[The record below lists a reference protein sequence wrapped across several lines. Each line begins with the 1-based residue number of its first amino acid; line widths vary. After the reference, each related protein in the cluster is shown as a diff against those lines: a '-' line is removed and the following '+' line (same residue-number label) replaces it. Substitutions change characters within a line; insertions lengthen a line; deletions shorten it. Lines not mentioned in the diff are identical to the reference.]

1 MATERPQIAAGTAR
15 TPLIWANASLSEQ
28 LYVRG
33 EAVASVPR
41 AGILIAVA
49 SAALSASVAIGLLL
63 AVATALAS
71 IVGFLYK
78 HRGAIERPAVAW
90 RRPVWSSLMLFR
102 SRWYTLGVL
111 IAMAGWALHVGA
123 LALAPISLVQA
134 TIAGGLVMLTAVAD
148 RFFAHQV
155 TRREWIGVALA
166 AAGLAFLAATLE
178 GAADSAHADYD
189 PFTLG
194 VFIAV
199 VAASGFA
206 VAVAGRSGPR
216 AGVLFGASAGLLWAA
231 SDTSIKALS
240 GDLGEASWLAIG
252 LHPLAALILVASLA
266 GLLVS
271 ARSLQLGPAVPVIAV
286 TSVAAN
292 TLTIAAGPIVFSDP
306 LPDETLGMMLRVLA
320 FALVISA
327 AALTPPPLRAE
338 ARLP

>member
-1 MATERPQIAAGTAR
+1 L
-15 TPLIWANASLSEQ
+15 PL
-28 LYVRG
+28 
-33 EAVASVPR
+33 
-41 AGILIAVA
+41 
-49 SAALSASVAIGLLL
+49 SVAIGLLL

-78 HRGAIERPAVAW
+78 HKGAVTRPPVEW

-102 SRWYTLGVL
+102 SRWYTLGIV
-111 IAMAGWALHVGA
+111 IAMAGWGFHVGA

-148 RFFAHQV
+148 RFFAHEV
-155 TRREWIGVALA
+155 TRREWIGVGLA
-166 AAGLAFLAATLE
+166 AVGLAFLAATLE
-178 GAADSAHADYD
+178 GGADNAHSSYDTGTLASFVAIVAA
-189 PFTLG
+189 LG
-194 VFIAV
+194 V
-199 VAASGFA
+199 G

-240 GDLGEASWLAIG
+240 DDLGEAGWTAIVFD
-252 LHPLAALILVASLA
+252 PLAGVILVASLA
-266 GLLVS
+266 GMLVS

-292 TLTIAAGPIVFSDP
+292 ALTIAAGPIVFSEP
-306 LPDETLGMMLRVLA
+306 LPDDALGLTVRMLA
-320 FALVISA
+320 FSLVIAA

-338 ARLP
+338 AQLP

>member
-1 MATERPQIAAGTAR
+1 
-15 TPLIWANASLSEQ
+15 
-28 LYVRG
+28 
-33 EAVASVPR
+33 
-41 AGILIAVA
+41 
-49 SAALSASVAIGLLL
+49 LSASVAIGLLL

-78 HRGAIERPAVAW
+78 HRGAIERPDVEW

-102 SRWYTLGVL
+102 SRWYALGIVV
-111 IAMAGWALHVGA
+111 AMGGWGLHVGA

-134 TIAGGLVMLTAVAD
+134 TIAGGLVLLTAVAD

-155 TRREWIGVALA
+155 TRREWIGVSLA
-166 AAGLAFLAATLE
+166 ALGLAFLAATLD
-178 GAADSAHADYD
+178 GSADSAHSDYD
-189 PFTLG
+189 SATLA
-194 VFIAV
+194 VFVAV
-199 VAASGFA
+199 VAALGVG
-206 VAVAGRSGPR
+206 VAIAGRSGRR
-216 AGVLFGASAGLLWAA
+216 AGVLFGASAGLLWAS

-240 GDLGEASWLAIG
+240 GELGEASWTAIVFD
-252 LHPLAALILVASLA
+252 PLAAVIALASFG

-306 LPDETLGMMLRVLA
+306 MPEETLGVIVRVCA

-327 AALTPPPLRAE
+327 AALTPPPLEAE
-338 ARLP
+338 AKLP